1 MQHSSFYRISETDVE
16 KFIYLLSKKVVMKSS
31 LKENELDLE
40 YNDLRG
46 QITGLKEKIGDS
58 HQALSNF
65 SRKIAAC
72 SKRKEVSEA
81 YGAKAE
87 KEVRRL
93 IGMVET
99 VLNRINKG

>member
-1 MQHSSFYRISETDVE
+1 
-16 KFIYLLSKKVVMKSS
+16 MKSG

-46 QITGLKEKIGDS
+46 QITNLKEKVQDS

-72 SKRKEVSEA
+72 SKRKEISEA
-81 YGAKAE
+81 YGTKAE
-87 KEVRRL
+87 REIKRL
-93 IGMVET
+93 IET
-99 VLNRINKG
+99 VEAVLSTIKKS